1 MQVRWYVALLT
12 PLLLFLAWPTYGW
25 SPLIFISLVPLLLV
39 IEYTDSKK
47 PARRAFW
54 ISYLVFASF
63 NAVNGYWIG
72 NAHWSGTAAVIVI
85 NGAELAL
92 AFYGYAWIKKIVD
105 IKRAYIALVAFWL
118 TAESIHN
125 FWEISWPWLFLGNV
139 FSEDT
144 HWVQWYEYT
153 GFSGGT
159 LWVLAVNIAVFSC
172 IKQLVIQKNIA
183 LYSLRMGLYFVGWV
197 LLPIGISLWM
207 YSTWEESDQT
217 LEVIVV
223 QPNVDAYTEKF
234 KATPKTAIDQF
245 FSLAAEMMDEDVDLL
260 MGPETM
266 IPKAI
271 NESEIRSYTA
281 VAQALKYRKRWPNTS
296 LLFGASTYQPYY
308 TEVAPTLSARPFPG
322 GGGYYDMYNSA
333 LFFTPVTS
341 PAVYHKSMLV
351 VGVEKMPFMSILK
364 PIMGEVAI
372 DLGGTA
378 GSLGVQVERDVYP
391 VGNNSVMLGA
401 AICYE
406 SVYGEYYGGFVR
418 KGAQVMAI
426 ITNDDWWGN
435 TPGHRQHFSYARLR
449 AIECRRAIARS
460 ANTGIS
466 GFINSRG
473 DVVNRLGYK
482 EQGVLRAAL
491 EVRNKITF
499 YTQYGDLL
507 VRTAWF
513 VGLVLILSTWVKRR
527 TAS

>member
-25 SPLIFISLVPLLLV
+25 SPLIFVSLVPLLMA

-54 ISYLVFASF
+54 ISYLVFAAY

-92 AFYGYAWIKKIVD
+92 AFYGYAWIKKSVD

-125 FWEISWPWLFLGNV
+125 YWEISWPWLFLGNV
-139 FSEDT
+139 FSEDIQ
-144 HWVQWYEYT
+144 WVQWYEYT

-159 LWVLAVNIAVFSC
+159 LWVLAVNLAVFSSV
-172 IKQLVIQKNIA
+172 KQLIQTKNTA
-183 LYSLRMGLYFVGWV
+183 VYGVRMGLYFLGWV
-197 LLPIGISLWM
+197 LLPIGVSLWM
-207 YSTWEESDQT
+207 YSSWEESKEKLD
-217 LEVIVV
+217 VIVV

-234 KATPKTAIDQF
+234 KTTPQQAIDHF
-245 FSLAAEMMDEDVDLL
+245 FALAEEKYDDEVDLIV
-260 MGPETM
+260 GPETM
-266 IPKAI
+266 IPKAM
-271 NESEIRSYTA
+271 NESQIKSFTA
-281 VAQALKYRKRWPNTS
+281 VRTAKAFREEHPNTS
-296 LLFGASTYQPYY
+296 LLFGASTYKPYF
-308 TEVAPTLSARPFPG
+308 VQVPPTLTSRPFSDG
-322 GGGYYDMYNSA
+322 KGYYDMYNSS
-333 LFFTPVTS
+333 LFFTAQHA
-341 PAVYHKSMLV
+341 PAIYHKSMLV
-351 VGVEKMPFMSILK
+351 VGVEKMPFMSVLK
-364 PIMGEVAI
+364 PLLGEVAI

-378 GSLGVQVERDVYP
+378 GSLATQAERDVYG
-391 VGNNSVMLGA
+391 VGNDAVRIGS

-418 KGAQVMAI
+418 KGAQVMTI
-426 ITNDDWWGN
+426 ITNDDWWGD

-449 AIECRRAIARS
+449 AIESRRAIARS

-473 DVVNRLGYK
+473 EVEQRLGYR
-482 EQGVLRAAL
+482 EEGALRGQV
-491 EVRNKITF
+491 EVREDITF
-499 YTQYGDLL
+499 YTRYGDLL

-513 VGLVLILSTWVKRR
+513 VSIILVLSVFVKRK